1 MAPFL
6 EIPLQITSGIFRG
19 KSISIVQCPY
29 VDTSLSGGKYGE
41 RERYGGMG
49 GGSPAVCGSE
59 GLSRPV
65 PRIVSFFLKQV
76 ISEAEAIRGLEG

>member
-1 MAPFL
+1 M
-6 EIPLQITSGIFRG
+6 
-19 KSISIVQCPY
+19 
-29 VDTSLSGGKYGE
+29 E

-65 PRIVSFFLKQV
+65 PRIVLFFLKQV